1 MSVAGTWH
9 LSVSTPVGRIKA
21 MAELRNRDG
30 RLPSSTV
37 TGERRPERER
47 QA

>member
-1 MSVAGTWH
+1 MSVAGTWY

-21 MAELRNRDG
+21 VMELRDRAG
-30 RLPSSTV
+30 RLPSSKV
-37 TGERRPERER
+37 TGERLPERER